1 MKEDDELIKKL
12 RELAKQN
19 ERLLEETQKRDQKEE
34 DIQPGT
40 PQNKDKKEEESQ
52 PGTPQN
58 EEADQ
63 DSLSSETSDTS
74 DAVSENSSYATE
86 EASEEREL
94 TPTVIPEESWKEP
107 NYPPHGGIK
116 TFMSTPNLSQ
126 TIKQSESKPPTGVGL
141 FLLLGVLASVLE
153 FFLEAYRKR
162 KKKLLRIA

>member
-1 MKEDDELIKKL
+1 MKEDEKLIQKL
-12 RELAKQN
+12 KELARQK
-19 ERLLEETQKRDQKEE
+19 ERRLEESKNQDKKKADIEPATPENQDKEE
-34 DIQPGT
+34 DL
-40 PQNKDKKEEESQ
+40 Q

-74 DAVSENSSYATE
+74 DEVSENSSYATE
-86 EASEEREL
+86 DASEEREL

-141 FLLLGVLASVLE
+141 FLLLC
-153 FFLEAYRKR
+153 F
-162 KKKLLRIA
+162 RIFSRGFS

>member
-1 MKEDDELIKKL
+1 MKEDEKLIQKLKELPRQK
-12 RELAKQN
+12 
-19 ERLLEETQKRDQKEE
+19 ERRLEESKNQ
-34 DIQPGT
+34 
-40 PQNKDKKEEESQ
+40 DKKEADIEPATPENQDKEKDLQ

-63 DSLSSETSDTS
+63 GSISSETSYTS

-126 TIKQSESKPPTGVGL
+126 TIKQSEPKPPTGVEL

-153 FFLEAYRKR
+153 FFLKTYRKR
-162 KKKLLRIA
+162 KKNLLRIA